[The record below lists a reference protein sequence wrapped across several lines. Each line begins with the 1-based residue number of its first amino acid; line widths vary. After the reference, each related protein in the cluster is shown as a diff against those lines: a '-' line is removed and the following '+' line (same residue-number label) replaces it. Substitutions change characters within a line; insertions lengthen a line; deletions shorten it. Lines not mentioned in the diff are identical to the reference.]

1 MLPLTGKVILGIDP
15 AIATIGYGAIQDDQ
29 VLDYGVITTPA
40 KSTIYTRLKQIHDDV
55 CELCHLI
62 KPDVVALEMP
72 FFSRETTSA
81 NKVLR
86 ALGVIELALGEC
98 GLPEPVFL
106 HQSQVKSAVA
116 KYGAQKSEIQ
126 QAVMMI
132 FGLPEPPKPDDAAD
146 GLAIAFAAQSGARAN
161 VK

>member
-1 MLPLTGKVILGIDP
+1 MLPFQGKVILGIDP

-29 VLDYGVITTPA
+29 VIDYGVITTPA
-40 KSTIYTRLKQIHDDV
+40 KSSIYDRLKQIHEDI
-55 CELCHLI
+55 CELCRLV
-62 KPDVVALEMP
+62 KPDVVAMEMP
-72 FFSRETTSA
+72 FFNRETTSA
-81 NKVLR
+81 SKVLR

-98 GLPEPVFL
+98 GLSDPIFL
-106 HQSQVKSAVA
+106 HQSQVKASVA

-126 QAVMMI
+126 QAVMLI